1 MTQAA
6 ASLEDQA
13 AHLNRSAAV
22 FKLAWGTD
30 EQVNRLILIHM
41 KDAAYV
47 IRRAVLYARKADILR
62 FF

>member
-22 FKLAWGTD
+22 FKLAW
-30 EQVNRLILIHM
+30 EHMSRLI
-41 KDAAYV
+41 D
-47 IRRAVLYARKADILR
+47 
-62 FF
+62 